1 MFFPPGMSGRH
12 ENPFYGRDK
21 PPHICVDNSSWPPIG
36 DRVVVRIVAR
46 VRMPGPVIRIR
57 SISTILVL
65 AYLAATIGFPISD
78 RPIKTAEDFPCRDHA
93 CGCLN
98 ADMCRT
104 QCCCFKPTPT
114 KSCCSKGRRAECD
127 DSAVCE
133 AGEAPSDQIVGLVI
147 APLSCQGKTSH
158 WVAVSCDL
166 GLAFAIRVPAPVSGS
181 RRKIPFNDFIPVT
194 NSILP
199 EVPPPRAAR
208 LS

>member
-1 MFFPPGMSGRH
+1 MKIRSTGGISRLTFAWIIRH
-12 ENPFYGRDK
+12 GLLSATGSL
-21 PPHICVDNSSWPPIG
+21 CASSP
-36 DRVVVRIVAR
+36 R